1 MPVTDDTRDSIRPQA
16 AAIREDA
23 EKVGETRG
31 GRVYLKIPGNTP
43 L

>member
-1 MPVTDDTRDSIRPQA
+1 MPVTRHKGFDPTSGSSYQ
-16 AAIREDA
+16 EDA